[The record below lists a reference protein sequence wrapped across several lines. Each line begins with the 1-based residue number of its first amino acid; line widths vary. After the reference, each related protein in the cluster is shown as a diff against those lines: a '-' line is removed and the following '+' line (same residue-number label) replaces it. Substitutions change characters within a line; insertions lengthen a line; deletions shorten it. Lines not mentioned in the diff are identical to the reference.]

1 MSVLYIT
8 QPGSELGKHGERL
21 RVRYGQEVMA
31 SLPIQTVER
40 VVVMGQAQVT
50 AAAVRWLLET
60 EIPLFYCTQSG
71 RYLGTLSAGHQDALR
86 TVAQVNSMQDPSY
99 RLATGKA
106 VVKRKI
112 DNQIALLKKHYRQY
126 GNSEVGS
133 GIDLLERIQ
142 GRVQTCGS
150 IDRLRGM
157 EGRAG
162 AIYFSV
168 FAHCIRA
175 EDLVFQGRNRRPP
188 RDPVNALLSLGYMLL
203 LSDCVLQLHM
213 EGLHLGVGYIHET
226 SSKRPSLALD
236 LMEIFRQPL
245 VDRLV
250 LALINKKVLQ
260 CSNFSDEGEK
270 GCRLTS
276 EALKTYLQYF
286 ERAITTE
293 CVNQAAGKKVSF
305 RDMIRHTALRWR
317 QAVENKEVLPIPDI
331 RLG

>member
-1 MSVLYIT
+1 MSVIYVT
-8 QPGSELGKHGERL
+8 QPGAELGKSGERL
-21 RVRYGQEVMA
+21 RVRYGQNTLA

-40 VVVMGQAQVT
+40 VVILGQAQVT

-86 TVAQVNSMQDPSY
+86 TVAQVNTMQDSSY
-99 RLATGKA
+99 RLAAGK
-106 VVKRKI
+106 VIVQQKLH
-112 DNQIALLKKHYRQY
+112 NQRAILKKHHRQY
-126 GNSEVGS
+126 GSSEVGA
-133 GIDLLERIQ
+133 GLDLLERLQ

-150 IDRLRGM
+150 IDRVRGV

-168 FAHCIRA
+168 FDHCIYA
-175 EDLVFQGRNRRPP
+175 DDMSFHGRNRRPP

-236 LMEIFRQPL
+236 MMELFRQPL

-260 CSNFSDEGEK
+260 SIHFTDEGEK
-270 GCRLTS
+270 GCRLAP

-293 CVNQAAGKKVSF
+293 CVTQAAGKKVSF
-305 RDMIRHTALRWR
+305 REMIRHTALQWR
-317 QAVENKEVLPIPDI
+317 QAVEKKEMLPVPDI